1 MKQEPIFGGIS
12 YEYAIGCIQA
22 SSRPPLSKEQWN
34 RFRPG
39 DFSQALGLLR
49 ELGCPVRD
57 NFLEALEEDW
67 QKTASFV
74 REISPRP
81 ELTQVLFFEEDALN
95 LKLYRKAVLGGLSQ
109 TGLPVQ
115 QGSLEPEL
123 LWVCAENNDYSL
135 LGEELE
141 NALSP
146 LQDTADPCRVSC
158 VIDNAFFARAK
169 SLAKQERSASLTEL
183 LEQYG
188 RGKNR
193 LTAWRLDR
201 MGLSFK
207 DIPFAFLPTVEPV
220 EELPSGLSQ
229 TELLEQVNEGWNA
242 ALEEAGWGD
251 PMGVIAGYFFQKK
264 WETKALGL
272 LLCEK
277 KTAGGMTG

>member
-1 MKQEPIFGGIS
+1 MKQEQVFGGIS

-34 RFRPG
+34 RFQSG
-39 DFSQALGLLR
+39 SFSQGLGLLG

-67 QKTASFV
+67 QNTAAFV
-74 REISPRP
+74 REISPQP
-81 ELTQVLFFEEDALN
+81 ELTQLLFFEEDALN
-95 LKLYRKAVLGGLSQ
+95 LKLCRKAVLGGLSR
-109 TGLPVQ
+109 TELPVQ
-115 QGSLEPEL
+115 PGSLEPEL

-141 NALSP
+141 QALAP
-146 LQDTADPCRVSC
+146 LQDTTDPCRVSC

-169 SLAKQERSASLTEL
+169 SLAKQGRSPSLVQL

-188 RGKNR
+188 QGKNR

-201 MGLSFK
+201 LGITDRS
-207 DIPFAFLPTVEPV
+207 FAFLPTEEPAQ
-220 EELPSGLSQ
+220 ELPAGISQ
-229 TELLEQVNEGWNA
+229 QELLEQVHQAVNA
-242 ALEEAGWGD
+242 ALEEADWGD

-264 WETKALGL
+264 LEYRALGR

-277 KTAGGMTG
+277 KTAGGKAG

>member
-1 MKQEPIFGGIS
+1 MKQEQVFGGIS

-34 RFRPG
+34 RFQSG
-39 DFSQALGLLR
+39 SFSQGLGLLG

-67 QKTASFV
+67 QNTAAFV
-74 REISPRP
+74 REISPQP
-81 ELTQVLFFEEDALN
+81 ELTQLLFFEEDALN
-95 LKLYRKAVLGGLSQ
+95 LKLCRKAVLGGLSR
-109 TGLPVQ
+109 TELPVQ
-115 QGSLEPEL
+115 PGSLEPQL

-141 NALSP
+141 QALAP
-146 LQDTADPCRVSC
+146 LQDTTDPCRVSC

-169 SLAKQERSASLTEL
+169 SLAKQGRSPSLVQL

-188 RGKNR
+188 QGKNR

-201 MGLSFK
+201 LGITDRS
-207 DIPFAFLPTVEPV
+207 FAFLPTEEPAQ
-220 EELPSGLSQ
+220 ELPAGISQ
-229 TELLEQVNEGWNA
+229 QELLEQVHQAVNA

-264 WETKALGL
+264 LEYRTLGR

-277 KTAGGMTG
+277 KTAGGKAG

>member
-1 MKQEPIFGGIS
+1 MKQEQVFGGIS

-34 RFRPG
+34 RFQSG
-39 DFSQALGLLR
+39 SFTQGLGLLG

-67 QKTASFV
+67 QNTAAFI
-74 REISPRP
+74 REISPQP
-81 ELTQVLFFEEDALN
+81 ELTQLLFFEEDALN
-95 LKLYRKAVLGGLSQ
+95 LKLCRKAVLGGLSRK
-109 TGLPVQ
+109 GLPVQ
-115 QGSLEPEL
+115 PGSLEPQL

-141 NALSP
+141 TALAP
-146 LQDTADPCRVSC
+146 LQDTTDPCRVSC

-169 SLAKQERSASLTEL
+169 SLAKQGRSPSLVQL

-188 RGKNR
+188 QGKNR

-201 MGLSFK
+201 LGITDRS
-207 DIPFAFLPTVEPV
+207 FAFLPTEEPAQ
-220 EELPSGLSQ
+220 ELPAGISQ
-229 TELLEQVNEGWNA
+229 QELLEQVHQAVNA

-264 WETKALGL
+264 LEYRALGR

-277 KTAGGMTG
+277 KTAGGKAG

>member
-1 MKQEPIFGGIS
+1 MKQEQVFGGIS

-34 RFRPG
+34 RFQSG
-39 DFSQALGLLR
+39 SFSQGLGLLG

-67 QKTASFV
+67 QNTAAFV
-74 REISPRP
+74 REISPQP
-81 ELTQVLFFEEDALN
+81 ELTQLLFFEEDALN
-95 LKLYRKAVLGGLSQ
+95 LKLCRKAVLGGLSR
-109 TGLPVQ
+109 TELPVQ
-115 QGSLEPEL
+115 PGSLEPQL

-141 NALSP
+141 QALAP
-146 LQDTADPCRVSC
+146 LQDTTDPCRVSC

-169 SLAKQERSASLTEL
+169 SLAKQGRSPSLVQL

-188 RGKNR
+188 QGKNR

-201 MGLSFK
+201 LGITDRS
-207 DIPFAFLPTVEPV
+207 FAFLPTEEPAQ
-220 EELPSGLSQ
+220 ELPAGISQ
-229 TELLEQVNEGWNA
+229 QELLEQVHQAVNA

-264 WETKALGL
+264 LEYRALGR

-277 KTAGGMTG
+277 KTAGGKAG

>member
-1 MKQEPIFGGIS
+1 MKQEQVFGGIS

-34 RFRPG
+34 RFQSG
-39 DFSQALGLLR
+39 SFSQGLGLLG

-67 QKTASFV
+67 QNTAAFV
-74 REISPRP
+74 REISPQP
-81 ELTQVLFFEEDALN
+81 ELTQLLFFEEDALN
-95 LKLYRKAVLGGLSQ
+95 LKLCRKAVLGGLSR
-109 TGLPVQ
+109 TELPVQ
-115 QGSLEPEL
+115 PGSLEPEL

-141 NALSP
+141 QALAP
-146 LQDTADPCRVSC
+146 LQDTTDPCRVSC

-169 SLAKQERSASLTEL
+169 SLAKQGRSPSLVQL

-188 RGKNR
+188 QGKNR

-201 MGLSFK
+201 LGMTDRS
-207 DIPFAFLPTVEPV
+207 FAFLPTEEPAQ
-220 EELPSGLSQ
+220 ELPAGISQ
-229 TELLEQVNEGWNA
+229 QELLEQVHQAVNA

-264 WETKALGL
+264 LEYRTLGR

-277 KTAGGMTG
+277 KTAGGKAG

>member
-1 MKQEPIFGGIS
+1 MKQEQVFGGIS

-34 RFRPG
+34 RFQSG
-39 DFSQALGLLR
+39 SFSQGLGLLG

-67 QKTASFV
+67 QNTAAFV
-74 REISPRP
+74 REISPQP
-81 ELTQVLFFEEDALN
+81 ELTQLLFFEEDALN
-95 LKLYRKAVLGGLSQ
+95 LKLCRKAVLGGLSR
-109 TGLPVQ
+109 TELPVQ
-115 QGSLEPEL
+115 PGSLEPEL

-141 NALSP
+141 QALAP
-146 LQDTADPCRVSC
+146 LQDTTDPCRVSC

-169 SLAKQERSASLTEL
+169 SLAKQGRSPSLVQL

-188 RGKNR
+188 QGKNR

-201 MGLSFK
+201 LGITDRS
-207 DIPFAFLPTVEPV
+207 FAFLPTEEPAQ
-220 EELPSGLSQ
+220 ELPAGISQ
-229 TELLEQVNEGWNA
+229 QELLEQVHQAVNA

-264 WETKALGL
+264 LEYRALGR

-277 KTAGGMTG
+277 KTAGGKAG

>member
-1 MKQEPIFGGIS
+1 MKQEQVFGGIS

-34 RFRPG
+34 RFQSG
-39 DFSQALGLLR
+39 SFSQGLGLLG

-67 QKTASFV
+67 QNTAAFV
-74 REISPRP
+74 REISPQP
-81 ELTQVLFFEEDALN
+81 ELTQLLFFEEDALN
-95 LKLYRKAVLGGLSQ
+95 LKLCRKAVLGGLSR
-109 TGLPVQ
+109 TELPVQ
-115 QGSLEPEL
+115 PGSLEPQL

-141 NALSP
+141 QALAP
-146 LQDTADPCRVSC
+146 LQDTTDPCRVSC

-169 SLAKQERSASLTEL
+169 SLAKQGRSPSLVQL

-188 RGKNR
+188 QGKNR

-201 MGLSFK
+201 LGMTDRS
-207 DIPFAFLPTVEPV
+207 FAFLPTEEPAQ
-220 EELPSGLSQ
+220 ELPAGISQ
-229 TELLEQVNEGWNA
+229 QELLEQVHQAVNA

-264 WETKALGL
+264 LEYRALGR

-277 KTAGGMTG
+277 KTAGGKVG

>member
-1 MKQEPIFGGIS
+1 MKQEQVFGGIS

-34 RFRPG
+34 RFQSG
-39 DFSQALGLLR
+39 SFSQGLGLLG

-57 NFLEALEEDW
+57 NFLDALEEDW
-67 QKTASFV
+67 QNTAAFV
-74 REISPRP
+74 REISPQP
-81 ELTQVLFFEEDALN
+81 ELTQLLFFEEDALN
-95 LKLYRKAVLGGLSQ
+95 LKLCRKAVLGGLSR
-109 TGLPVQ
+109 TELPVQ
-115 QGSLEPEL
+115 PGSLEPEL

-141 NALSP
+141 TALAP
-146 LQDTADPCRVSC
+146 LQDTTDPCRVSC

-169 SLAKQERSASLTEL
+169 SLAKQGRSPSLVQL

-188 RGKNR
+188 QGKNR

-201 MGLSFK
+201 LGMTDRS
-207 DIPFAFLPTVEPV
+207 FAFLPTEEPAQ
-220 EELPSGLSQ
+220 ELPAGISQ
-229 TELLEQVNEGWNA
+229 QELLEQVHQAVNA
-242 ALEEAGWGD
+242 ALEEADWGD

-264 WETKALGL
+264 LEYRALGR

-277 KTAGGMTG
+277 KTAGGKAG